1 MPKRRG
7 NRPSSQQVDAVK
19 FISEDPSPRPLANRI
34 TKQQQN
40 YRGPGTD
47 PMNASTIK
55 PGQEGGIP
63 IPRHKKWWGTL
74 RLSTRTIP
82 ED

>member
-1 MPKRRG
+1 
-7 NRPSSQQVDAVK
+7 
-19 FISEDPSPRPLANRI
+19 
-34 TKQQQN
+34 
-40 YRGPGTD
+40 
-47 PMNASTIK
+47 MNASTIK